1 MREEHKEKKQNQLI
15 IEDWKKEIREKGS
28 DKAGDFLTK
37 GLFLLDILFLIYST
51 DNWLAS
57 YKLT

>member
-28 DKAGDFLTK
+28 DKAGDLNNFIK
-37 GLFLLDILFLIYST
+37 
-51 DNWLAS
+51 
-57 YKLT
+57 